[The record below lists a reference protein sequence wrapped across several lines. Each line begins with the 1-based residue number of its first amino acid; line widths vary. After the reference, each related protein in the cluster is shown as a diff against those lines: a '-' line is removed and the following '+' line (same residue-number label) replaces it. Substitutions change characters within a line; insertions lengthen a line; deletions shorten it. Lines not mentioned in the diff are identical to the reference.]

1 MYYNNDEWLRYE
13 RVIKLRGGD
22 KMTEEE
28 SVKRERYRLIGMLKQ
43 CDSEVDEIT
52 NSNDSNAFKIMRLKQ
67 LRKRVIDL
75 RESYL
80 EISNFI
86 QLNYDSRVNS
96 RVV

>member
-1 MYYNNDEWLRYE
+1 
-13 RVIKLRGGD
+13 
-22 KMTEEE
+22 MTEEE
-28 SVKRERYRLIGMLKQ
+28 SVKRERSRLIGMLKQ